1 MAGSG
6 KGVLVIISLLAPDSW
21 RHCCQISNHVV
32 SHSILTAAALPR
44 PISLTL
50 LFGLFRDTAPWGGG
64 RLVAVSSGVGRRRWR
79 GRQARGGGGEEAE
92 EGKGGSREGRSK
104 EVGGGRGS
112 IQTAGDMTL
121 RGNARAILSPLFLSQ
136 SGFLRKT
143 SQLRNH
149 SNVKAGHKER
159 DKISLYELNIFG
171 SWSCQKKR

>member
-32 SHSILTAAALPR
+32 SYSILAAASLHR
-44 PISLTL
+44 PVSLTL

-104 EVGGGRGS
+104 EVGGGRS
-112 IQTAGDMTL
+112 RL
-121 RGNARAILSPLFLSQ
+121 RE
-136 SGFLRKT
+136 T
-143 SQLRNH
+143 
-149 SNVKAGHKER
+149 
-159 DKISLYELNIFG
+159 
-171 SWSCQKKR
+171 